1 MDVTLKYLNALLLQ
15 ICYYCDLHVFF
26 LNIKLNMGDPHW
38 GSSTRQYG
46 LLGIESVCLPTTSQ
60 SSSSISGMEIVDLLE
75 SLQLHNTTYAGL
87 QQKPGPHSH
96 HPAALFSG
104 RHLFP
109 PLVPWTL
116 VLWYPGFWYW
126 GTLVPW
132 YPGTVVPWY
141 WGTGCWGTHASVPL
155 SSLSSLQCFVDAGVE
170 RSVYYSSQARDRVA
184 SLIQSS
190 KEFAFV
196 TSIRSELSYNQIC
209 HISQTIDC

>member
-1 MDVTLKYLNALLLQ
+1 MRVPRGTISAVVVDDSQ
-15 ICYYCDLHVFF
+15 
-26 LNIKLNMGDPHW
+26 HW
-38 GSSTRQYG
+38 GCWSVLGGFLACSWAAVSG
-46 LLGIESVCLPTTSQ
+46 LSAGTSF
-60 SSSSISGMEIVDLLE
+60 LLW
-75 SLQLHNTTYAGL
+75 Y
-87 QQKPGPHSH
+87 PGPWY
-96 HPAALFSG
+96 SG
-104 RHLFP
+104 
-109 PLVPWTL
+109 TL

-196 TSIRSELSYNQIC
+196 TSIRSELAHNHIC
-209 HISQTIDC
+209 EKKWWLVKWKS